1 MQQGAA
7 QFCRAKAGGS
17 DPEANAS
24 LQQVIEQA
32 RKANVP
38 KDIIERNLK
47 RASDKDSANLTD
59 EVRCKYA
66 HTCVCTTQWTVCVN
80 YCFIETY

>member
-1 MQQGAA
+1 MLAA
-7 QFCRAKAGGS
+7 DPSVHATAVEPWCSAKAGGA
-17 DPEANAS
+17 DPEGNLA

-47 RASDKDSANLTD
+47 RASDKDSATLTD
-59 EVRCKYA
+59 EV
-66 HTCVCTTQWTVCVN
+66 
-80 YCFIETY
+80 